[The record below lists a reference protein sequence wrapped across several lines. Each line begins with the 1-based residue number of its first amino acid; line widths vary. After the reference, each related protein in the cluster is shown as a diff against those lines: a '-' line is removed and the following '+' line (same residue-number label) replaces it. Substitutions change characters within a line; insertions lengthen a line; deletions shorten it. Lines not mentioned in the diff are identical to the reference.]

1 MKHLLLIIA
10 AICINIGAL
19 AQASPEIK
27 KLFSD
32 YASQD
37 GKTTETIISGDAL
50 KGTDLSLYRSLV
62 ITGSPDEAESIAER
76 ISKCGAKAVSREVKY
91 IDGKIYYA
99 QFSLPPIG
107 HNGYNRYLFY
117 LNSHLKGGN
126 RIMIVFMSGKAQLEQ
141 IKKLIS
147 QQ

>member
-1 MKHLLLIIA
+1 MKHILLIIA
-10 AICINIGAL
+10 AVCINIGAL
-19 AQASPEIK
+19 AQATPDINK
-27 KLFSD
+27 IFSD
-32 YASQD
+32 YARQD
-37 GKTTETIISGDAL
+37 GNTTETIISGDAL

-62 ITGSPDEAESIAER
+62 ITGSPNEAESIAES
-76 ISKCGAKAVSREVKY
+76 ISKFGANAVSREVKY

-99 QFSLPPIG
+99 QFALPATG
-107 HNGYNRYLFY
+107 SNGNNRYLFY

-126 RIMIVFMSGKAQLEQ
+126 RVMIVFMSGKAKPEQ

>member
-1 MKHLLLIIA
+1 MKNLLLIIA
-10 AICINIGAL
+10 AVCINIGAL
-19 AQASPEIK
+19 AQASPDIK
-27 KLFSD
+27 KIFSD

-37 GKTTETIISGDAL
+37 GNTTETIISGDAL

-62 ITGSPDEAESIAER
+62 ITGSQEEADHIAER
-76 ISKCGAKAVSREVKY
+76 VSKCGAKAVSREVKY

-99 QFSLPPIG
+99 QFALPPMG
-107 HNGYNRYLFY
+107 SNGYNRYLFY

-126 RIMIVFMSGKAQLEQ
+126 RIMIVFMSGKAKLEQ

>member
-10 AICINIGAL
+10 AICIDIGAF
-19 AQASPEIK
+19 AQSSPDIRK
-27 KLFSD
+27 IFSD
-32 YASQD
+32 YANQK

-50 KGTDLSLYRSLV
+50 KGTDLNLYRSLV
-62 ITGSPDEAESIAER
+62 INGSPHEAVSISER
-76 ISKCGAKAVSREVKY
+76 ISKCAAKAVSREVKY
-91 IDGKIYYA
+91 IDSKIYYA
-99 QFSLPPIG
+99 QFTLPPTAG
-107 HNGYNRYLFY
+107 EKNRYLFY

-126 RIMIVFMSGKAQLEQ
+126 RIMIVYMSGDAKLEQ